1 MHKIAVYATSTQI
14 RAKKGINRHNE
25 REIASVYKYY
35 KQLEDMR
42 LMGSLDPDSIK
53 NPKKGEHCNQ

>member
-14 RAKKGINRHNE
+14 RAKKGINRQNE